1 MRLSYAEDGRHE
13 SKVFDIEDCTESRR
27 KVSTLLRFKTWWDV
41 SLLPKLYLRAKWTIR
56 LKEIYLRDLRSIII
70 FVRCCAHAV
79 RVGVVGQRCT
89 YSDYVPYV
97 LM

>member
-1 MRLSYAEDGRHE
+1 M
-13 SKVFDIEDCTESRR
+13 
-27 KVSTLLRFKTWWDV
+27 STLLKFKTWWEV
-41 SLLPKLYLRAKWTIR
+41 ILLPKLYLRAKWTIR
-56 LKEIYLRDLRSIII
+56 LKEILRDLRSIII
-70 FVRCCAHAV
+70 FVWCCAHAV